1 MSYSRFPME
10 MHLVHRNSKY
20 PDLKSATGE
29 MDGIAVFAALFEVE
43 PYGDEHGRDW
53 VRGFRSLICLVNM
66 SMSTA
71 IGSRSSTLCSILL
84 SHM

>member
-1 MSYSRFPME
+1 ME

-29 MDGIAVFAALFEVE
+29 IDGIAVFAALLEVE

-53 VRGFRSLICLVNM
+53 VRGFRPHPHIPEVEKTSQFLIKFK
-66 SMSTA
+66 
-71 IGSRSSTLCSILL
+71 IYY
-84 SHM
+84 